1 MIKVGDRTTIIKGS
15 DTDIM
20 ADLCSLYDAIYCS
33 LGKDKLELFIKT
45 SLEVFKETKNTEH
58 LKNLFNESFEKE
70 IPEKLIKLI

>member
-1 MIKVGDRTTIIKGS
+1 MIKVSNSTTIIKGS

-20 ADLCSLYDAIYCS
+20 ADLCSLYDTIYCS

-70 IPEKLIKLI
+70 IAENLIKLI